1 MTTEEFQQILAA
13 NNQMTIATFNA
24 MLAQQNQHFEQVLG
38 QATTAYYMQGYND
51 GSAQGY
57 VTAVNSLKPALSD
70 GLRSGSSECGKAMQ
84 ALHKLGLND
93 SDGQ

>member
-1 MTTEEFQQILAA
+1 
-13 NNQMTIATFNA
+13 
-24 MLAQQNQHFEQVLG
+24 
-38 QATTAYYMQGYND
+38 MQGYND

-84 ALHKLGLND
+84 ALNKLGLND